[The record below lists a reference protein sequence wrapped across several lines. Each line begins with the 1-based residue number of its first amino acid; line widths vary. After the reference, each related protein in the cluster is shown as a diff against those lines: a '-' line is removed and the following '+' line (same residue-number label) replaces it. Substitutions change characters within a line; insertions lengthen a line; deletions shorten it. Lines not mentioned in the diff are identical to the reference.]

1 MITKKMNGDIQL
13 ISSVGKGTAV
23 KFFFETKFIP
33 FKEFDDTDI
42 CLSEREAEVV
52 ANNSFKF
59 F

>member
-1 MITKKMNGDIQL
+1 MNGDIQL